1 MKGGGRALNCSVM
14 EMKENVFLCIYSLSF
29 SVVQSNVHLW
39 VGEKGSRGG
48 EEVEGDSKGG
58 SLV

>member
-14 EMKENVFLCIYSLSF
+14 GRKEKVHLLTLSF